1 MWCRTNDARMVGCLL
16 DRMQVAELLVRA
28 GKRVL
33 IRDRE
38 MIIAEVRRVFGR
50 MFEYQVVDTL
60 A

>member
-1 MWCRTNDARMVGCLL
+1 MVGCLL